1 MEKKEKIEHLKFIVG
16 RYDHY
21 YDSVNNKGNVY
32 LTLNT
37 FLLGGMVTGFYSY
50 INNNVITVTSCL
62 MILMALAIILNLV
75 SISSALW
82 AIKPYINKPKDNENG
97 SLMFFGDVAHYP
109 YNIYQKLLTELDDE
123 KNYAD
128 FVKQTHLL
136 ALGLKSKFTLLK
148 RSTYFLGGQIL
159 LLTIIGL
166 IILNK

>member
-1 MEKKEKIEHLKFIVG
+1 MEKKEKIEQLKFIVG

-37 FLLGGMVTGFYSY
+37 FLLGGMVAGFYSF
-50 INNNVITVTSCL
+50 INNNTVTCCL
-62 MILMALAIILNLV
+62 MILMALTIILNLV
-75 SISSALW
+75 SITTALW
-82 AIKPYINKPKDNENG
+82 AVKPYLNKPKDNENG
-97 SLMFFGDVAHYP
+97 SLMFFGDVAYYP
-109 YNIYQKLLTELDDE
+109 YNLYQNLFAALDEE

-136 ALGLKSKFTLLK
+136 AIGLKNKFSLMKT
-148 RSTYFLGGQIL
+148 STYFLGGQIL